1 MANAFGFS
9 ILKEMNRLGKV
20 KIEWNSKFAYAIGL
34 LTTDGNLSKDGR
46 HLNMTS
52 KDEEL
57 ILIFRSCLGLQ
68 NKIGKKARGGSLDKK
83 YFVLQF
89 GDRNF
94 YDFLVGIGLK
104 QAKSK
109 TLEELN
115 IPKEYFWDFLR
126 GCIDG
131 DGSIGIFK
139 HPESRHSQLRIR
151 LYSAS
156 PIFLNWLK
164 ETIVKNSDLKGGWIE
179 IAKKN
184 TSVYKLVFAKED
196 SVKLFK
202 LIYNNSECFLN
213 RKYKVAEE
221 FI

>member
-1 MANAFGFS
+1 MRGWCFNRRVPKNTLANAFGFS

-104 QAKSK
+104 QA
-109 TLEELN
+109 LELG
-115 IPKEYFWDFLR
+115 L
-126 GCIDG
+126 
-131 DGSIGIFK
+131 
-139 HPESRHSQLRIR
+139 Q
-151 LYSAS
+151 
-156 PIFLNWLK
+156 
-164 ETIVKNSDLKGGWIE
+164 
-179 IAKKN
+179 
-184 TSVYKLVFAKED
+184 
-196 SVKLFK
+196 
-202 LIYNNSECFLN
+202 
-213 RKYKVAEE
+213 
-221 FI
+221 